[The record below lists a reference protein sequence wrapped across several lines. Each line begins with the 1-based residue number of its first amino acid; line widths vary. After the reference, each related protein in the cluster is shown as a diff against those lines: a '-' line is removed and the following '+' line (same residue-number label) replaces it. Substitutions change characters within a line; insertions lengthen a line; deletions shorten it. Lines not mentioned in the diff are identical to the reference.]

1 MLLPRKHGVLSALGH
16 ASSKA
21 ATLSQS
27 PYAWMV
33 CFYLR
38 KASHLRKLRNAGSS
52 RPVQGRLIVTQA
64 IALTGSGDSLPPLLS
79 SLKTAQRRC
88 P

>member
-1 MLLPRKHGVLSALGH
+1 MPLPRKHGVSARSGMRLPKLRRCRR
-16 ASSKA
+16 ARI
-21 ATLSQS
+21 
-27 PYAWMV
+27 AWMV

-38 KASHLRKLRNAGSS
+38 KAFAPAKAENAGSS

-64 IALTGSGDSLPPLLS
+64 IAVTGSGDSLPPLLS